1 MNDRELITRLEAL
14 LFALGPLSREELA
27 KSLDVP
33 LPECERVLATLI
45 MESRTR
51 GVVVVYD
58 GSMAEMRASPQA
70 AEHIE
75 RVRKEA
81 FTREIG
87 RAGQE
92 TLAAVLYRGPLTR
105 SEIDFIRGVNS
116 SHILRTL
123 TMRGLVRKVAN
134 PKDTRSF
141 LYEPT
146 TETYAHLGVQGR
158 GDLPGYTTVRQQL
171 AALEET
177 YRSEQDSTN
186 SS

>member
-1 MNDRELITRLEAL
+1 MNDRELIINMETLI
-14 LFALGPLSREELA
+14 FALGPLSREELA
-27 KSLDVP
+27 MSLGIS
-33 LPECERVLATLI
+33 LPECERILATLV

-51 GVVVVYD
+51 GVVIVYD
-58 GSMAEMRASPQA
+58 GTMAEMRASPQA
-70 AEHIE
+70 AELIE
-75 RVRKEA
+75 RVRKEE

-123 TMRGLVRKVAN
+123 TMRGLVRKVVN
-134 PKDTRSF
+134 PKDMRSF

-158 GDLPGYTTVRQQL
+158 DDLPGYTDVSRQL
-171 AALEET
+171 AALEEN
-177 YRSEQDSTN
+177 YRSQQDSTDA
-186 SS
+186 